1 MSEEKYS
8 IVREHDYTVSIIDR
22 KGNKLRFRDI
32 TGNDLEFL
40 EQHIDEESKELTLDT
55 VIIILEK
62 LSVFRVSI
70 KKLTPRVIKE
80 IFEIIAEEILC
91 NFIPKFKWL
100 EVCYALQNNSFVA
113 INYFESQPMTK
124 VMAMIQVHENAIAE
138 INKSQN
144 KK

>member
-1 MSEEKYS
+1 MNEEKYS

>member
-22 KGNKLRFRDI
+22 KGNALRFRDI

-40 EQHIDEESKELTLDT
+40 EHYIDQENKELTLEN
-55 VIIILEK
+55 VIVILQK
-62 LSVFRVSI
+62 LSVFQINI
-70 KKLTPRVIKE
+70 KRLTPRVIKE

>member
-22 KGNKLRFRDI
+22 KGNALRFRDI

-40 EQHIDEESKELTLDT
+40 EHYIDQENKELTLEN
-55 VIIILEK
+55 VIVILQK
-62 LSVFRVSI
+62 LSVFKTNI
-70 KKLTPRVIKE
+70 KRLTPRVIKE